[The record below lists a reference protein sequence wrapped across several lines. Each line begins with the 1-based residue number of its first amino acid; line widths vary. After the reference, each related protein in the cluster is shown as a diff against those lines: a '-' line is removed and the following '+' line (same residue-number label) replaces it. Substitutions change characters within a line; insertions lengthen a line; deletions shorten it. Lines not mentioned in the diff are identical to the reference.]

1 MKEVT
6 KRILLAVLVIPI
18 LIVIIFFLPCMHN
31 IALLGVLVLFTFI
44 GTWEFVTIT
53 LKDNISRIGT
63 VFSAFSG
70 FIFPVLFYLQ
80 VNNWIT
86 TLGIEI
92 ALSTVFSII
101 LVLNLIQY
109 EKKEDTTTLKRLAVQ
124 ISSVIYPGFFLGYL
138 IKVTSLPHSSG
149 LILLFLLVIF
159 INDSAAYTFG
169 MLFGRKSWKP
179 FKVSPKKS
187 IVGFIGGTVTAV
199 VSGMVFIILFPEV
212 LSTSLAGAALL
223 SLILSVTANIGDLI
237 ESVLKRSAGVKDS
250 GAIMM
255 GRGGVLDSIDSL
267 LFSAPMYYFMLHF
280 LQ

>member
-18 LIVIIFFLPCMHN
+18 LIVIIFFLPGMHN

-53 LKDNISRIGT
+53 LKDDISRTGA

-80 VNNWIT
+80 INNWIT

-101 LVLNLIQY
+101 LILNLIRY

-267 LFSAPMYYFMLHF
+267 LFSAPMYYFMLRF